1 MMFMVEMNHNAIT
14 VSADTTIKGAHGVV
28 VSIHVTKAGSSGDKI
43 VLRNGTANSDAIEFT
58 VFGEGIQNIQ
68 GINRR
73 FENGIRADI
82 TGTTAQYLVVFK

>member
-1 MMFMVEMNHNAIT
+1 MVEMNHNAIT
-14 VSADTTIKGAHGVV
+14 VGADTTIKGAHGVV
-28 VSIHVTKAGSSGDKI
+28 VSIHVTKAGASGDKI
-43 VLRNGTANSDAIEFT
+43 ILRNGTSNSGTIEFT

-82 TGTTAQYLVVFK
+82 TGSTAQYLVVFK